1 MHLADDALGPDTLRR
16 SLKPAVDESLE
27 AETLRAP
34 EAHDG
39 HLRAAVHEYLQRMA
53 VHLHVHVE
61 HDDGPER
68 LGRRLHG
75 VLVVFVDVLESDRLL
90 DLTLRLHIERVG
102 VEQVDL
108 SLARSLGPIARLVC
122 LTKQR
127 LHLRRVGAEDGG
139 VEGGLPVRSCCM
151 RCASV
156 RIWRW
161 NAAGS
166 TAAPSGPSAI
176 GLLAPAAGRRSTIN
190 RSPSFTPLGPRTSAS
205 RSSRPLCTTAWV
217 PDGTSVSASMMAL
230 RFSTTV
236 SGSTS
241 TATILS
247 SSVVTVRS
255 IVERGDGAGRF
266 GRRGD
271 ARRGE
276 ARRAPRSGRLTS
288 ISPRS
293 GALCNISSPDRT
305 RCLEPRVPK
314 RAPHNLQS
322 VSHWIRN
329 VRLRD
334 ASRSKALSSTSSALG
349 APPLDALASRAALVA
364 DRPGASPTDRVSTR
378 TSFPRSPP
386 WFSSPSVAPP
396 SPWAARSPASR
407 PPRARR
413 RRVRGARAGARRAVA
428 ALPSRASRGA
438 RVALAS
444 SSASASDAA
453 LAAEGADP
461 SGTIASSSP
470 APATAA
476 PPPPVEEVDYDAE
489 ERAALVRKL
498 LVLAAA
504 SSRGQQDTRDS
515 RAAAEDVVTELE
527 FLNPTDRPAAAVD
540 GEWVLVYANVEAFRS
555 SPFFWG
561 FQKMLPGGEEL
572 ANSMFKFTA
581 GLPVAGTRGPF
592 GVISQT
598 MSLETE
604 ELASEVE
611 MKIFDPFFGLA
622 SGVGGT
628 VVSTANVKV
637 KGGEDGP
644 GDVLLVTPRTT
655 RVRNSNVGGALLDQL
670 VVPTSEL
677 MSQASGGAAVEA
689 EATVTYVD
697 DSLRIMRVGEKM
709 DQIFVYTRKSEM
721 DA

>member
-1 MHLADDALGPDTLRR
+1 MSCA
-16 SLKPAVDESLE
+16 SLPRASAPA
-27 AETLRAP
+27 
-34 EAHDG
+34 
-39 HLRAAVHEYLQRMA
+39 RAA
-53 VHLHVHVE
+53 
-61 HDDGPER
+61 
-68 LGRRLHG
+68 
-75 VLVVFVDVLESDRLL
+75 
-90 DLTLRLHIERVG
+90 T
-102 VEQVDL
+102 
-108 SLARSLGPIARLVC
+108 
-122 LTKQR
+122 
-127 LHLRRVGAEDGG
+127 
-139 VEGGLPVRSCCM
+139 
-151 RCASV
+151 
-156 RIWRW
+156 
-161 NAAGS
+161 
-166 TAAPSGPSAI
+166 
-176 GLLAPAAGRRSTIN
+176 
-190 RSPSFTPLGPRTSAS
+190 
-205 RSSRPLCTTAWV
+205 
-217 PDGTSVSASMMAL
+217 
-230 RFSTTV
+230 
-236 SGSTS
+236 
-241 TATILS
+241 
-247 SSVVTVRS
+247 
-255 IVERGDGAGRF
+255 
-266 GRRGD
+266 
-271 ARRGE
+271 
-276 ARRAPRSGRLTS
+276 SGR
-288 ISPRS
+288 
-293 GALCNISSPDRT
+293 A
-305 RCLEPRVPK
+305 
-314 RAPHNLQS
+314 
-322 VSHWIRN
+322 
-329 VRLRD
+329 
-334 ASRSKALSSTSSALG
+334 
-349 APPLDALASRAALVA
+349 
-364 DRPGASPTDRVSTR
+364 
-378 TSFPRSPP
+378 
-386 WFSSPSVAPP
+386 
-396 SPWAARSPASR
+396 
-407 PPRARR
+407 
-413 RRVRGARAGARRAVA
+413 ARAGARRAVA
-428 ALPSRASRGA
+428 AFPSRASRGA

-444 SSASASDAA
+444 ASASPSASDAA
-453 LAAEGADP
+453 PAAEGADA
-461 SGTIASSSP
+461 SETIAPSSP

-476 PPPPVEEVDYDAE
+476 PPPPAEEVDYDAE

-572 ANSMFKFTA
+572 ANSLFKFTA

-598 MSLETE
+598 VSLETE

-670 VVPTSEL
+670 VVPTSDL